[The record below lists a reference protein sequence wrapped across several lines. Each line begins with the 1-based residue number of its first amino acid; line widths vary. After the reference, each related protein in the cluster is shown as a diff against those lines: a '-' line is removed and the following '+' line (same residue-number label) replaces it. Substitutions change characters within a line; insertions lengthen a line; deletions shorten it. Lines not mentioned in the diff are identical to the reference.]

1 MMLRISVKE
10 SPLPG
15 SGALSIRLLLEG
27 RDSELPVVMNFPRRI
42 NSACRCEGAATMCA
56 RRECVDVR
64 LSVCARAHSRARAR
78 VRVGVWVCGCA
89 YIYIYMLPPPL
100 QDLPRSLFLYRLDD
114 VTTPLRTKVLYC
126 VVFLVYDDTTPFE
139 PRRYHKVLSNVLCML
154 CH

>member
-1 MMLRISVKE
+1 MLRISVKE

-27 RDSELPVVMNFPRRI
+27 RDSELPAVMNFPRRI

-89 YIYIYMLPPPL
+89 GVRVCGWVHIYIYMLPPPPGPTSKPL
-100 QDLPRSLFLYRLDD
+100 LVPSRRRYDSTPNKSLVLRSLPCLRRHNT
-114 VTTPLRTKVLYC
+114 VRTKTIPQSIV
-126 VVFLVYDDTTPFE
+126 
-139 PRRYHKVLSNVLCML
+139 
-154 CH
+154 